1 MQQIPEDQYV
11 WVGDIKTRYWRLG
24 DRGTAILLL
33 HGIGSCVE
41 TWTLNMLALA
51 QHHQVYAVDLVGSG
65 RSDKP
70 PGAYALTD
78 LTAFVKA
85 FMEVLAIDRPSLIGN
100 SMGGGIALQFALTYP
115 QDVAALVLVNS
126 LGLGQRISPSL
137 QLANLPIVDKLYQP
151 TRISTALFLKQIV
164 FDQSLVTDDWIDLYH
179 EILTLPGAKEA
190 LFAQIRANIGWRG
203 VRPSLYRPI
212 LDRLQTIEIPTL
224 VVWGKQDPVL
234 PVSQAQAAQRLPNV
248 RLHLFDACGHWTH
261 LEKAKEFNAQVLEFL
276 ADGAT
281 P

>member
-1 MQQIPEDQYV
+1 MQQTPEDQYV
-11 WVGDIKTRYWRLG
+11 WVGDIKTRYWSLG
-24 DRGTAILLL
+24 DRGTAVILL

-41 TWTLNMLALA
+41 TWTLNMLELA
-51 QHHQVYAVDLVGSG
+51 QHHRVYAVDLMGSG

-70 PGAYALTD
+70 SGTYALTD

-85 FMEVLAIDRPSLIGN
+85 FIDVLAIDRPSLIGN

-137 QLANLPIVDKLYQP
+137 RLANLPFVDKLYKP
-151 TRISTALFLKQIV
+151 TRISTALFLKQII
-164 FDQSLVTDDWIDLYH
+164 FDQSLVTDEWIDLFH
-179 EILTLPGAKEA
+179 EILTLPGAREA
-190 LFAQIRANIGWRG
+190 LFAQIRTNIGLRG
-203 VRPSLYRPI
+203 VRPAVYRPI
-212 LDRLQTIEIPTL
+212 LDRLQTITAPTL

-248 RLHLFDACGHWTH
+248 RFHLFDACGHWTH
-261 LEKAKEFNAQVLEFL
+261 LEQAKEFNAQVLQFL
-276 ADGAT
+276 SNVSNA
-281 P
+281 